1 MKNYFTVVFFSASI
15 LVGFSQ
21 TKNFIDQPYL
31 ETTAKVDSLV
41 QPDRIYFSILIQ
53 EKEDRNKTSVEAQEQ
68 LLAEVLENLNIDLK
82 KQLKIEDLASNYK
95 KYFLRKKSI
104 LKSKA
109 YELVVYD
116 GLTASNVLI
125 HLEAKGISNVQLTKT
140 KYSKIEALKMTLR
153 SKAIRKAKAQATAL
167 VTPLDQQLGKAIFIS
182 ENHYNNSYHSRNQR
196 IKMAYSAEMQVVE
209 APLDIEFTGIKIES
223 EVMVRFS
230 IH

>member
-1 MKNYFTVVFFSASI
+1 MEKTLPFRFFFKF
-15 LVGFSQ
+15 GFLTGKYRYS
-21 TKNFIDQPYL
+21 TKTAYL

-41 QPDRIYFSILIQ
+41 QPDRIYLSILIQ
-53 EKEDRNKTSVEAQEQ
+53 EKEDRNKTSVETQEQ

-95 KYFLRKKSI
+95 KYFLRKKSV

-140 KYSKIEALKMTLR
+140 KYSKTEALKMALR
-153 SKAIRKAKAQATAL
+153 SKAILKAKAQATAL
-167 VTPLDQQLGKAIFIS
+167 VTPLEQSLGKAIFIS
-182 ENHYNNSYHSRNQR
+182 EKYYNNSYNLRNGR
-196 IKMAYSAEMQVVE
+196 VKMAYSAEMKLE
-209 APLDIEFTGIKIES
+209 EPLDIEFSGIKIES
-223 EVMVRFS
+223 EVTVRFS
-230 IH
+230 IN